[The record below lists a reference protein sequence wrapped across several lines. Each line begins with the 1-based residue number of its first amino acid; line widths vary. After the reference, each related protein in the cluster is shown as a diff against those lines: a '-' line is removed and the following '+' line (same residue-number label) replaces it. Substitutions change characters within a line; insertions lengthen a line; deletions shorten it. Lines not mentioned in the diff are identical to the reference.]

1 MEKIKIMVDTPSDI
15 ELEEAHRLNIELIP
29 VTISYQGK
37 SYRETYDISKEDFF
51 SVLNECEELPTTA
64 QITPPQ
70 FLAVYEKA
78 WEEGY
83 THIILTTINA
93 AGSGTFNSAH
103 LAVSLFEEA
112 HGKDKI
118 IFEIIDSHTYTFCYG
133 RPVMLAAEMAQQ
145 GKSFSEIVA
154 FLKDRLT
161 HSHCYAYI
169 STLKFAR
176 KSGRISV
183 TAAIVGEALG
193 LKPIMAAGNGSVDVY
208 NKCRG
213 EKSAIAKLI
222 ENVKAE
228 AVDLENQEIVL
239 LLGDVPEN
247 VIERLRREVTE
258 KLNPAAVFEGRL
270 GCAICNNAGPQTVG
284 IVFSGKDYKLYE

>member
-15 ELEEAHRLNIELIP
+15 ELEDAQRLNIELIP

-37 SYRETYDISKEDFF
+37 SYRETYDISKKDFYAI
-51 SVLNECEELPTTA
+51 LNECEELPTTA

-70 FLAVYEKA
+70 FLSVFERAC
-78 WEEGY
+78 EEGY

-93 AGSGTFNSAH
+93 AGSGTFNSAN
-103 LAVSLFEEA
+103 LAVSLFEET

-118 IFEIIDSHTYTFCYG
+118 VFEIIDSHTYTFCYG
-133 RPVMLAAEMAQQ
+133 RPVMLAAEMIQQ
-145 GKSFSEIVA
+145 GKSFSETVA
-154 FLKDRLT
+154 FLKEQLT
-161 HSHCYAYI
+161 HSHCYAYM

-193 LKPIMAAGNGSVDVY
+193 LKPVMAVGNSIVDVN

-228 AVDLENQEIVL
+228 AVDLENQEIIL
-239 LLGDVPEN
+239 LFGDVPEN
-247 VIERLRREVTE
+247 VADRLRSEAKE
-258 KLNPAAVFEGRL
+258 KLKPAAIFEGKL
-270 GCAICNNAGPQTVG
+270 GCSICNNAGPQTVG
-284 IVFSGKDYKLYE
+284 IIFSGKDYELY